1 MLASK
6 PGIIRG
12 LLLGAFLM
20 AAIAGRVEAR
30 TQYMLLDVSGSM
42 KPHYANNMNGWLF
55 EPLMRS
61 GAFSPD
67 DRVIVRW
74 FDHRGNMN
82 FDTHDRQLTY
92 DGRYDAQTIL
102 SHMPHSQDAIGKYTD
117 IPEALELALKDI
129 DQLKVTDEVL
139 IWLVT
144 DNVQDIGNGGTA
156 DPLYQRIKDDND
168 FQSAYIF
175 PLTTENNSKLPPT
188 AEAMVLYLLQFSK
201 KPSRPGLDRIA
212 DDVGRKIG
220 NVPVTWFPIDKG
232 IDLNEAN
239 IKVNDEPSA
248 MVDGKLRLP
257 DVPEGTNPEF
267 TLQFPFQSR
276 LRNLKIAQSKITPQR
291 STMSLPSTLNVQGDV
306 NSWRGSITPTDLT
319 IEPGKRSAVTYT
331 TKLTGD
337 MTMGPASF
345 WDALWNS
352 TSDPVDVQ
360 FGYKL
365 LDVETRMDLSGIS
378 QVRNLQGIESNVRQ
392 SQKNIR
398 SATIPMSFQ
407 VRFNS
412 LWRRLVAAAACLA
425 LIGLVAGGASLF
437 LLKTRY
443 QLSTPSG
450 EQNLSLPLI
459 GRNYIAI
466 QGDRAAVIRRT
477 FGRLSVSPLGSYL
490 INGTLKSQNLP
501 GTVNSFEV
509 ENPVDNSHY
518 SYTLS
523 RSPGVPTA
531 VRHDDFL
538 D

>member
-1 MLASK
+1 MASN
-6 PGIIRG
+6 PRVLSG
-12 LLLGAFLM
+12 LLLAFFLGAV
-20 AAIAGRVEAR
+20 AERVGAR
-30 TQYMLLDVSGSM
+30 THYMLLDVSGSM
-42 KPHYANNMNGWLF
+42 KEHYAKNMNGWLF
-55 EPLMRS
+55 EPLVRS
-61 GAFSPD
+61 SAFSPD

-74 FDHRGNMN
+74 FDHRGNTN
-82 FDTHDRQLTY
+82 FDGDDRQRTF

-102 SHMPHSQDAIGKYTD
+102 SHLPQSQNAIGKYTD
-117 IPEALELALKDI
+117 IPEALELALSDI
-129 DQLKVTDEVL
+129 DHSKVTGEVL

-144 DNVQDIGNGGTA
+144 DNVQDVGAAGTT
-156 DPLYQRIKDDND
+156 DPLYQRIKDDTD

-220 NVPVTWFPIDKG
+220 NAPVTWFPIDKG

-239 IKVNDEPSA
+239 IRVNDEPSA
-248 MVDGKLRLP
+248 MVDGRLKLP
-257 DVPEGTNPEF
+257 DVQEGTTPEF
-267 TLQFPFQSR
+267 TLQFPFESR

-291 STMSLPSTLNVQGDV
+291 STMSLPSTLDVQGDV
-306 NSWRGSITPTDLT
+306 NSWHGSITPTDLT

-337 MTMGPASF
+337 MTMGPTSF
-345 WDALWNS
+345 WDAIWNS

-398 SATIPMSFQ
+398 SATIPMSFR

-412 LWRRLVAAAACLA
+412 LWRRVVAALACLA
-425 LIGLVAGGASLF
+425 LIALVAGGATVF
-437 LLKTRY
+437 LLKSRY
-443 QLSTPSG
+443 QLSTPFG
-450 EQNLSLPLI
+450 EQTLSLPLI
-459 GRNYIAI
+459 GRNYITI
-466 QGDRAAVIRRT
+466 EGDRAAVIKRT
-477 FGRLSVSPLGSYL
+477 FGRLNVSPLGNYL
-490 INGTLKSQNLP
+490 INGTLTSQNLP
-501 GTVNSFEV
+501 GTVNTFEV
-509 ENPVDNSHY
+509 ENQGDNRHY

-523 RSPGVPTA
+523 RTPGAPTA

>member
-1 MLASK
+1 MPASN
-6 PGIIRG
+6 PRVFRG
-12 LLLGAFLM
+12 LLLGVFLLGVM
-20 AAIAGRVEAR
+20 AGRAEAR
-30 TQYMLLDVSGSM
+30 THYMLLDVSGSM
-42 KPHYANNMNGWLF
+42 KAHYANNMNGWLF
-55 EPLMRS
+55 EPLIRS

-67 DRVIVRW
+67 ERVIVRW
-74 FDHRGNMN
+74 FDHRGSMS
-82 FDTHDRQLTY
+82 FDTHDRQRSY

-102 SHMPHSQDAIGKYTD
+102 NHMPQSQDAVGKYTD
-117 IPEALELALKDI
+117 IPEALELALRDI

-144 DNVQDIGNGGTA
+144 DNVQDIGDGGTA
-156 DPLYQRIKDDND
+156 DPLYQRIKDDSD

-232 IDLNEAN
+232 IDLNEAD

-248 MVDGKLRLP
+248 MVDGKLILP

-291 STMSLPSTLNVQGDV
+291 STMSLPSTLDVQGDV

-331 TKLTGD
+331 TKLMGD
-337 MTMGPASF
+337 MTMSPASF
-345 WDALWNS
+345 WDAIWNS

-365 LDVETRMDLSGIS
+365 LDVETRMDLSGIG

-398 SATIPMSFQ
+398 SATIPMSFH

-412 LWRRLVAAAACLA
+412 LWRRMLAVLACLA
-425 LIGLVAGGASLF
+425 LIALVAGGASVF

-443 QLSTPSG
+443 QLSTPFG
-450 EQNLSLPLI
+450 EQTLSLPLV

-466 QGDRAAVIRRT
+466 HGDRAAVIKRT
-477 FGRLSVSPLGSYL
+477 FGRLSVAPLGSYI

-501 GTVNSFEV
+501 GTVNNFEV

-523 RSPGVPTA
+523 RSPGVTTA
-531 VRHDDFL
+531 IRHDDFL